1 MVNAYLLRITAAA
14 GTYFC
19 KDFSYFLSFFH
30 LISLSFTP
38 KAVSGFRPLYNIPHC
53 DISLCMTTVIV
64 VDQSFNS
71 TKDLWLGGAFTFPT
85 T

>member
-1 MVNAYLLRITAAA
+1 MLIFYVLPLLLARIFA
-14 GTYFC
+14 
-19 KDFSYFLSFFH
+19 KIFLIFFVFIH
-30 LISLSFTP
+30 LISLFFTP

-53 DISLCMTTVIV
+53 DISLCMTFVIV

>member
-1 MVNAYLLRITAAA
+1 MLIFYVLPLLLARIFAKIYLI
-14 GTYFC
+14 FC
-19 KDFSYFLSFFH
+19 LFSSNKF
-30 LISLSFTP
+30 SFTP

-53 DISLCMTTVIV
+53 DIFLCMTTVIV

-71 TKDLWLGGAFTFPT
+71 TKDLWLGGAFIFPT

>member
-1 MVNAYLLRITAAA
+1 MLIFYVLPLLLARIFA
-14 GTYFC
+14 
-19 KDFSYFLSFFH
+19 K
-30 LISLSFTP
+30 ISLIFCLFSSNKFFITP

-71 TKDLWLGGAFTFPT
+71 TKDLWLGEAFTFPT